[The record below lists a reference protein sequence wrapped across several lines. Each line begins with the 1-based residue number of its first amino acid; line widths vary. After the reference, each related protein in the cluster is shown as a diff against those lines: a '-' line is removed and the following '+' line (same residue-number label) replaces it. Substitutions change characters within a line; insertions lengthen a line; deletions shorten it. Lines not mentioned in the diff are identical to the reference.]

1 MDFFCGLVST
11 VTIAERPPIIA
22 PPMPSVK
29 HIHFI
34 AICGTGMGSL
44 AGMLKASGYHVTGS
58 DQNVYPPMSTWLAD
72 QGIVP
77 YSGFAPE
84 HLDGADL
91 VIVGN
96 AVSKTNPEVAAMLER
111 GLAYRSFPQALAE
124 FFIRDRHSMVVAGTH
139 GKTTTTALLAWV
151 LTSAGRDPGA
161 MIGGAAKNFDGNFR
175 VGAGRFVAVEGDEY
189 DTAFFDKG
197 PKFLHYRPRTA
208 ILTSIEFDHADIYR
222 DLAHV
227 ISAFERFVDL
237 IPRDGLLVAAAADE
251 RVTAVAARAACRVE
265 RYGFEAGS
273 EWIAEGLQARG
284 GGVSFDVRRAG
295 GPFGRFHLPLIGRH
309 NVMNALAVIAAAHG
323 AGVSAAQIAEGFRT
337 FRGIKRRQEIVGEAR
352 DVIVMDDFA
361 HHPTAIRETLAAVK
375 MGYPARRVWAIFEPR
390 SATSRR
396 AVFQTEFSEAFD
408 LADEVVI
415 AQPFASDKLSPEQR
429 LDAQRL
435 VSDLGRRGV
444 HAAYAKTT
452 DDIVRTIPP
461 QLAPGDLVCVMSS
474 GGFDG
479 IHAKLLAA
487 VRDAETRS
495 APTAKSA

>member
-1 MDFFCGLVST
+1 
-11 VTIAERPPIIA
+11 
-22 PPMPSVK
+22 MPAIK
-29 HIHFI
+29 HVHLI

-44 AGMLKASGYHVTGS
+44 AGMLKASGHHVTGS
-58 DQNVYPPMSTWLAD
+58 DQNVYPPMSTWLAE

-77 YSGFAPE
+77 FSGFAPE

-96 AVSKTNPEVAAMLER
+96 AVPKTNPEVAAMLER
-111 GLAYRSFPQALAE
+111 GLPYRSFPQALAE

-161 MIGGAAKNFDGNFR
+161 MIGGSAKNFEGNFR
-175 VGAGRFVAVEGDEY
+175 VGNGRFVVVEGDEY

-222 DLAHV
+222 DLPHV
-227 ISAFERFVDL
+227 VSAFERFVDL
-237 IPRDGLLVAAAADE
+237 IPRDGLLVAAAGDE
-251 RVTAVAARAACRVE
+251 HVSAAAARAPSRVE
-265 RYGFEAGS
+265 RYGFDAGS
-273 EWIAEGLQARG
+273 DWAAETLRAEN

-295 GPFGRFHLPLIGRH
+295 VRFGRFHLPLIGRH
-309 NVMNALAVIAAAHG
+309 NVLNALAVIAAAHE
-323 AGVSAAQIAEGFRT
+323 AGLSPPEIAEGFST
-337 FRGIKRRQEIVGEAR
+337 FRGIKRRQEIVGTAR

-361 HHPTAIRETLAAVK
+361 HHPTAIRETLAGVK
-375 MGYPARRVWAIFEPR
+375 MGYPSRQLWAIFEPR

-396 AVFQTEFSEAFD
+396 AVFQSQFAEAFD
-408 LADEVVI
+408 LADRVVI
-415 AQPFASDKLSPEQR
+415 AEPYAAEKLSPEQR
-429 LDAQRL
+429 LDAKRL
-435 VSDLGRRGV
+435 VEEMGRRGV
-444 HAAYAKTT
+444 HAAYLRTA
-452 DDIVRTIPP
+452 DDIVRSIAP

-479 IHAKLLAA
+479 IHGKLLAA
-487 VRDAETRS
+487 LRDTESRTV
-495 APTAKSA
+495 PTAKSA

>member
-1 MDFFCGLVST
+1 MAS
-11 VTIAERPPIIA
+11 I
-22 PPMPSVK
+22 K
-29 HIHFI
+29 HVHLI

-58 DQNVYPPMSTWLAD
+58 DQHVYPPMSTWLAG
-72 QGIVP
+72 QGIAP
-77 YSGFAPE
+77 YSGFAAE

-96 AVSKTNPEVAAMLER
+96 AVSKSNPEVVAMLER

-124 FFIRDRHSMVVAGTH
+124 FFIRERHAMVVTGTH

-161 MIGGAAKNFDGNFR
+161 MIGGTAKNFDGNFR
-175 VGAGRFVAVEGDEY
+175 VGGGRFVAVEGDEY

-208 ILTSIEFDHADIYR
+208 VLTSIEFDHADIYR

-227 ISAFERFVDL
+227 MSAFDRFVAL
-237 IPRDGLLVAAAADE
+237 IPRDGLLVAAADDE
-251 RVTAVAARAACRVE
+251 RVSAVAGRAVSRVE
-265 RYGFEAGS
+265 RYGFDAGS
-273 EWIAEGLQARG
+273 DWIAEGLRASE
-284 GGVSFDVRRAG
+284 GGVAFDVRRKG
-295 GPFGRFHLPLIGRH
+295 QPCGRFHLPLIGRH
-309 NVMNALAVIAAAHG
+309 NVMNALAVIAAAHD
-323 AGVSAAQIAEGFRT
+323 AGLAQAEIAEGLRT
-337 FRGIKRRQEIVGEAR
+337 FRGIKRRQEIVGTER

-396 AVFQTEFSEAFD
+396 AVFQTEFAECFD
-408 LADEVVI
+408 LADEVII
-415 AQPFASDKLSPEQR
+415 AQPFASDKLPVEER
-429 LDAQRL
+429 LDARRL

-444 HAAYAKTT
+444 HAAYVPTT
-452 DDIVRTIPP
+452 DDIVRIVAP
-461 QLAPGDLVCVMSS
+461 QLTPGDLICVMSS

-487 VRDAETRS
+487 LRETESRS
-495 APTAKSA
+495 APIARSA